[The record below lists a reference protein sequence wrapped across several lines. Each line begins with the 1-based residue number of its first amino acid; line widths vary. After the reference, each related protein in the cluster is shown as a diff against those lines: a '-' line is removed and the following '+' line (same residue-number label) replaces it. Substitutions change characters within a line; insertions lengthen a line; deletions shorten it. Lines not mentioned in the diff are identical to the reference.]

1 MPTKS
6 KISMK
11 HHLKIELDKEEYEMF
26 LDIQNH
32 YAIKNK
38 TDVLRLC
45 IKDAYRVMKRREQM
59 LGEVVSEK

>member
-1 MPTKS
+1 MSKKS
-6 KISMK
+6 RVSIK
-11 HHLKIELDKEEYEMF
+11 HHLKIELDDEEYEMF
-26 LDIQNH
+26 IAIQNH

-59 LGEVVSEK
+59 LGEVASEK